1 VLLVIRPGTQAFHP
15 ALLLACLNALVYA
28 AFNMLTRRMAAT
40 ESPETMQL
48 LSASGAAVLLA
59 PFALAQWHTPQ
70 GWAVWAALGVCG
82 LLGGLGH
89 LFIAQAHRQA
99 TAAVLGPFLYQQIL
113 YMTLGGWLVFGQTP
127 DGYVVAGALVVVASG
142 LYLLALEM
150 RRGAAANDSNVT
162 LQGSDPG

>member
-1 VLLVIRPGTQAFHP
+1 VV
-15 ALLLACLNALVYA
+15 
-28 AFNMLTRRMAAT
+28 
-40 ESPETMQL
+40 
-48 LSASGAAVLLA
+48 LA

-70 GWAVWAALGVCG
+70 GWGIWAALVVCG

-99 TAAVLGPFLYQQIL
+99 SAAVLGPFLYQQIL

-127 DGYVVAGALVVVASG
+127 DGFVVAGALVVVVSG

-150 RRGAAANDSNVT
+150 RRSGPANDSNVT
-162 LQGSDPG
+162 LRGTDPG